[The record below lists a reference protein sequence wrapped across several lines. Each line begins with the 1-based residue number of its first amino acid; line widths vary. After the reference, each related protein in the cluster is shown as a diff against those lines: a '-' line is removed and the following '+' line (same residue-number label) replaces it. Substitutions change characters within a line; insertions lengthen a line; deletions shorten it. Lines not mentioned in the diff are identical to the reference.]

1 MALTPTTTSQALL
14 NAQLDL
20 WQSTFA
26 YVKSTALKSA
36 LDLRIPDAIHHY
48 GGAATLPQIA
58 TKVTVHPAK
67 LPCLRRLMRVLA
79 ATGVFSA
86 QPQQAPS
93 SSSSSSGDGSAG
105 ELVYALTP
113 TSRLLVGSGSLAPIT
128 AMTLHPALVSSFFEL
143 GAWLQNEPTDP
154 CIFKLR
160 NGQTFWEMA
169 DHDKAFD
176 ALINDGMASDSRFI
190 MDIFINECGEE
201 VFRGVTSLVDVAG
214 GLGEAAHDIARAFP
228 DIKCSVLD
236 LDHVVARAPYNSDVQ
251 YIAGDMF
258 VSVPPANVVFLKV
271 CKISGEASIPAY

>member
-1 MALTPTTTSQALL
+1 
-14 NAQLDL
+14 
-20 WQSTFA
+20 
-26 YVKSTALKSA
+26 
-36 LDLRIPDAIHHY
+36 
-48 GGAATLPQIA
+48 
-58 TKVTVHPAK
+58 
-67 LPCLRRLMRVLA
+67 
-79 ATGVFSA
+79 
-86 QPQQAPS
+86 
-93 SSSSSSGDGSAG
+93 
-105 ELVYALTP
+105 
-113 TSRLLVGSGSLAPIT
+113 
-128 AMTLHPALVSSFFEL
+128 MTLHPALVSSFFEL